1 MYGSQYDNLFDG
13 TAVLKPQH
21 PRTTLRLVDAQAMRS
36 AATSDPDRP
45 HVRSVSMSQAQGRAA
60 SVPIRPS
67 QVSQSTGQHLS
78 VMRSAVVAVVATLC
92 VSAVLLGCI
101 QARSLLVNRTLDST
115 REEYVDV
122 QPGDSLW
129 TLAQEHPV
137 SGADT
142 SEVMSWIQRTNGL
155 TDTTLRPGQEII
167 VPVVG

>member
-1 MYGSQYDNLFDG
+1 MYGSQNDTLFDG

-36 AATSDPDRP
+36 AVTSKIEYPRASADSAALVSSRRARISVVPKQATHHAAQRWSNARGLF
-45 HVRSVSMSQAQGRAA
+45 VAIIAALCISV
-60 SVPIRPS
+60 
-67 QVSQSTGQHLS
+67 
-78 VMRSAVVAVVATLC
+78 
-92 VSAVLLGCI
+92 VLFGCI
-101 QARSLLVNRTLDST
+101 QARSFLVNRTLDST

-137 SGADT
+137 NGADT

-155 TDTTLRPGQEII
+155 ADTTLKPGQEII

>member
-13 TAVLKPQH
+13 TAVLKPRH
-21 PRTTLRLVDAQAMRS
+21 PRTTLRLVEAQAMRP
-36 AATSDPDRP
+36 AAASDPDRP
-45 HVRSVSMSQAQGRAA
+45 HVRSVSTSLAHGRAVSVSIKSSQAF
-60 SVPIRPS
+60 
-67 QVSQSTGQHLS
+67 QSTGQRLS
-78 VMRSAVVAVVATLC
+78 VVRKAVVAVVAALC

-101 QARSLLVNRTLDST
+101 QARSFLVNRTLDST

-155 TDTTLRPGQEII
+155 TDTTLKPGQEII